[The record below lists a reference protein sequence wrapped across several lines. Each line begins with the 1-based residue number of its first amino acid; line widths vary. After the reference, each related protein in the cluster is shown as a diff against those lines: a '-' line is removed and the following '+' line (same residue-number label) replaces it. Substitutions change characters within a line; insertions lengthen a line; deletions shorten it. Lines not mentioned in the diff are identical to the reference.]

1 MFGKFIILNNEL
13 QDKKEV
19 LKEAKSENVINVVD
33 VNNKTNNEI
42 EEAEDDK
49 EYKVIKNNIPIY
61 NGEAFMFFSDNID
74 EKEPKYFIYQEEAYY
89 IGGKDKDY
97 ILMSDIYVDKN
108 ESELVNW
115 NKLIKRVDFN
125 NHRIF
130 TKDQGV
136 ITEIEE

>member
-1 MFGKFIILNNEL
+1 MFGRFIILNNEL
-13 QDKKEV
+13 RDLLQQSQDENISNVENTDSAENEVKE
-19 LKEAKSENVINVVD
+19 KDKDE
-33 VNNKTNNEI
+33 
-42 EEAEDDK
+42 K
-49 EYKVIKNNIPIY
+49 EYKIIKNNIPIY
-61 NGEAFMFFSDNID
+61 NEDAFIFFSDNIEED
-74 EKEPKYFIYQEEAYY
+74 EPKYFIYQEGAYY

-115 NKLIKRVDFN
+115 NKLIKRVNFN

-136 ITEIEE
+136 ITEVKR

>member
-1 MFGKFIILNNEL
+1 MEEKKNENISNTENINN
-13 QDKKEV
+13 
-19 LKEAKSENVINVVD
+19 S
-33 VNNKTNNEI
+33 VNNKEQNINDEN
-42 EEAEDDK
+42 
-49 EYKVIKNNIPIY
+49 YKIFKNNIPIY
-61 NGEAFMFFSDNID
+61 NGDTFMFFSDNID
-74 EKEPKYFIYQEEAYY
+74 EDEPKYFIYQEEAYY

-115 NKLIKRVDFN
+115 NKLIKRVNFN

-136 ITEIEE
+136 ITEIER